1 MVRVCPVNTMKKQ
14 KTASG
19 QPMTVQHDEDAIE
32 ADPPYVKR
40 FADWVLAQNYLADFD
55 HLSGFM
61 LYEGDRTHSW
71 VTETTANIIA
81 TAPEVILLDPEFKIA
96 IFKDKDSWICNEG
109 FYREGDD
116 LKSYGMKQDWSL
128 VRWKLKDVNP
138 ISTAEDFEKVTSI
151 PLYVILLFNVN
162 EEQAKAFEE
171 WAGKN
176 QDFVCALSTDPLVLE
191 LAKKKYNV
199 EIGDGPTWLLISHG
213 NYPSPCTYSPPEFE
227 ISGLE
232 RFLNDQIPI
241 PGWGEWKKATT
252 PVLFYFG
259 QHINLKRKSLA
270 REIFAR
276 FGDKIHVD
284 TETRLSFEE
293 FAIQFGYREFMPPY
307 CVIYERDSNHKYGI
321 DQELY
326 PDGPPFHVVL
336 QFIEDYFAGKLKR
349 LVRTEQLS
357 EDRLKDLEKKVA
369 PVIKLFGHTFPSM
382 VEDTSKDLFVYFHC
396 SDCEPTFPAL
406 KTLAKLYRSD
416 EKDAQVLVTS
426 FNKSLNECLVEVGE
440 GKCPHLLLFPANG
453 EIEELTG
460 WRKPKK
466 LEGAHEVS
474 DMVKFI
480 TEEGGTSYFV
490 PEPYPVITKVTSDTF
505 SDFVDR
511 LPLVLVKFGS
521 SDSLDEEVKVVAEEI
536 MENHQD
542 LRVCEI
548 GLDEVLIS
556 QRYGVTGP
564 SLRLILTPKFYIHSM
579 TSERQLEEFAAN
591 IEGPYVVQLNGSVK
605 NTITTL
611 TLRVTD
617 RYFTRYIVVENPTL
631 AAAVAQRYPYLEIG
645 SEPTWLIIHP
655 KFPDETRLLRPETCT
670 TTDLRKLIDLEICPY
685 FPDSDDLYVRMDI
698 PVAFYV
704 YDNVAD
710 VETVREDFMKLAKE
724 FKGKMAFCSATYRLA
739 KNYPGFYP
747 SSEWLPTFGVYDI
760 CTGRFLD
767 LRLYSQTRDF
777 EMVREH
783 VQGFLAGTL
792 IRSEPLPTE
801 EEYANSPVV
810 KLVGKNHGKVLEDMS
825 KSFIVYYSEE
835 GEEPPKCW
843 TELAQ
848 HYGSHLPESKV
859 IVATAD
865 VGRNNFRVKYSFAMG
880 FATLL
885 YPANG
890 KIDEKTGLRIPK
902 SYWGD
907 EDLESFIKFIDSGG
921 VMTEDGEDEHDR
933 MATYD

>member
-1 MVRVCPVNTMKKQ
+1 MKKQ
-14 KTASG
+14 RTASG
-19 QPMTVQHDEDAIE
+19 ESKAVEDHEDASE
-32 ADPPYVKR
+32 ADPPYVLR
-40 FADWVLAQNYLADFD
+40 FPTRADAHYDGQDFSCFF
-55 HLSGFM
+55 L
-61 LYEGDRTHSW
+61 LYGGDRTNSW
-71 VTETTANIIA
+71 VTTSTAEIIA
-81 TAPEVILLDPEFKIA
+81 TAPDVISLAPDFHIL
-96 IFKDKDSWICNEG
+96 IFEDERDWQDEEG
-109 FYREGDD
+109 FYREDEYDRGT
-116 LKSYGMKQDWSL
+116 QNWSL
-128 VRWKLKDVNP
+128 VRWRLKDVSP
-138 ISTAEDFEKVTSI
+138 IATAEDFEKMTRI
-151 PLYVILLFNVN
+151 PSYVILSFNVN

-171 WAGKN
+171 WAVKN
-176 QDFVCALSTDPLVLE
+176 QDFVCASATDPLILE
-191 LAKKKYNV
+191 LATKKYNV

-213 NYPSPCTYSPPEFE
+213 NYPSPCTYSPLEFE

-232 RFLNDQIPI
+232 RFFNDNIHIPFR
-241 PGWGEWKKATT
+241 GEWKKATT

-259 QHINLKRKSLA
+259 KWLKFERKSLA
-270 REIFAR
+270 REIFAW
-276 FGDKIHVD
+276 FGDKIHVE
-284 TETRLSFEE
+284 TEIKLSFEE
-293 FAIQFGYREFMPPY
+293 LAIEFGYREHLPPY

-326 PDGPPFHVVL
+326 PEGPSFPVVL
-336 QFIEDYFAGKLKR
+336 QFIEDYLAGKLKR
-349 LVRTEQLS
+349 VFKTEQLR
-357 EDRLKDLEKKVA
+357 EDRLKDLEKRVA

-406 KTLAKLYRSD
+406 KILAKLYRSD

-453 EIEELTG
+453 EIDESTG

-474 DMVKFI
+474 DMVRFI
-480 TEEGGTSYFV
+480 TEEGGTSYSV

-521 SDSLDEEVKVVAEEI
+521 SDGLDEEVKVVAKEI

-548 GLDEVLIS
+548 GLDEVSIS

-564 SLRLILTPKFYIHSM
+564 SLRLISSPKFYIHSM
-579 TSERQLEEFAAN
+579 TSERQLKEFAAN

-617 RYFTRYIVVENPTL
+617 RYFTRYLVVENPTL

-645 SEPTWLIIHP
+645 SGPTWLMIHP
-655 KFPDETRLLRPETCT
+655 KFPDETRLLRPESFTAAN
-670 TTDLRKLIDLEICPY
+670 LRRLIDLEICPY
-685 FPDSDDLYVRMDI
+685 FPHIWDVLRRSLL
-698 PVAFYV
+698 PVAIYV
-704 YDNVAD
+704 HDNAAD
-710 VETVREDFMKLAKE
+710 VEAVREDFVKLAKE
-724 FKGKMAFCSATYRLA
+724 FKRKMVFCHATIKDASLL
-739 KNYPGFYP
+739 PGLYP
-747 SSEWLPTFGVYDI
+747 SSEWLPTFGIKDEYR
-760 CTGRFLD
+760 GKFLD
-767 LRLYSQTRDF
+767 SRLYSQTRDF
-777 EMVREH
+777 EMVREQ
-783 VQGFLAGTL
+783 VKGYFAGAL

-848 HYGSHLPESKV
+848 HYGSHSPDSKV

-865 VGRNNFRVKYSFAMG
+865 GGRNNFRVKYSFAMG

-933 MATYD
+933 MATYDD